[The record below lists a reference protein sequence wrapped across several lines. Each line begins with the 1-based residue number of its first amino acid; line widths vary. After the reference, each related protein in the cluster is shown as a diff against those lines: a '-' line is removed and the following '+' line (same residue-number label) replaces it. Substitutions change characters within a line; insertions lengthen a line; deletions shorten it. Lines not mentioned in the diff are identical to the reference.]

1 MWGKHT
7 NISSLLMRLI
17 KKKLWS
23 SRLSYIRIALHTKGW
38 LKLKNQVF
46 GNNYCWTWTFGNLIL
61 LDFYLFFFFKV
72 CCTSSN
78 TLSFLPLCYVLKKT
92 VEIIY
97 TKQHLTMF
105 GFLASYSNQG
115 CIHKSFWLTIRAMW
129 CLSRAE
135 MGTSSLRI
143 LSWVALKASK

>member
-46 GNNYCWTWTFGNLIL
+46 GNNYCWTWTFSNLIL
-61 LDFYLFFFFKV
+61 LDFYFFQSLLNFLKYFVLFATT
-72 CCTSSN
+72 CS
-78 TLSFLPLCYVLKKT
+78 VLKKT

>member
-61 LDFYLFFFFKV
+61 LDFYFFQSLLCFLKYFVLFATT
-72 CCTSSN
+72 CS
-78 TLSFLPLCYVLKKT
+78 VLKKT

-115 CIHKSFWLTIRAMW
+115 CIYKGFWLTIRAMW

>member
-61 LDFYLFFFFKV
+61 LDFIFQSQLYFLNYSVLFATT
-72 CCTSSN
+72 CS
-78 TLSFLPLCYVLKKT
+78 VLKKT